1 MRLVFDT
8 VRIGLESIVE
18 SIGATIGADHHRCPF
33 VEPDQ
38 GASIEGLVQEDQFDV
53 LLRVEAALVK
63 ESVVANLNF

>member
-1 MRLVFDT
+1 MWLVFRT

-18 SIGATIGADHHRCPF
+18 SIGATIGTDYHQGPF
-33 VEPDQ
+33 VKPDQ

-53 LLRVEAALVK
+53 LLRVKATLVK